1 MPVVRAIG
9 EIGNYKADGGNQQ
22 ENHQHAKYRNN
33 KRHVSHHFTCTDSM
47 FNKIIDTISKNVKIM
62 GGLIME
68 KLILPLPSEGKKK
81 KHPQSRNG
89 SAAGD
94 NNSIME
100 FVNKGVDGFQ
110 IIFVV
115 GRRRRN
121 IEHRV
126 FDIAQYHVFPVG
138 RQGAFGVILSI
149 GNITR
154 P

>member
-1 MPVVRAIG
+1 
-9 EIGNYKADGGNQQ
+9 
-22 ENHQHAKYRNN
+22 
-33 KRHVSHHFTCTDSM
+33 
-47 FNKIIDTISKNVKIM
+47 M

-126 FDIAQYHVFPVG
+126 FDIEARQYAYRI
-138 RQGAFGVILSI
+138 RQDIDTE
-149 GNITR
+149 NHY
-154 P
+154 